1 MTRETGLISMRGLAA
16 FTTGALAAVIASRVL
31 PPLLAQ
37 AVGSAQVAAG
47 WDPFDTLADDHRIIL
62 SLLDRMESSPDNA
75 VFDRTQLLLR
85 LKRRL
90 SAHAIAE
97 EDVVYP
103 LLHGRAHEVD
113 DTMHLYSEHAEMKM
127 HLFTLEQMPKSDP
140 RWRGTVTELKNL
152 IAEHVKQEEEV
163 DFPKLRA
170 VLDQQETAMMSGGM
184 QREKALLL

>member
-1 MTRETGLISMRGLAA
+1 MARETGLISMRGLAA

-31 PPLLAQ
+31 PPLVAQ
-37 AVGSAQVAAG
+37 AAGSAQAAAG
-47 WDPFDTLADDHRIIL
+47 RDPFDALADDHRIIL

-75 VFDRTQLLLR
+75 VFGRTQLLLR

-90 SAHAIAE
+90 SAHALAE

-103 LLHGRAHEVD
+103 LLHGRAHEED
-113 DTMHLYSEHAEMKM
+113 DTKHLYSEHAEMKM

-140 RWRGTVTELKNL
+140 RWRATVTELKNL

-170 VLDQQETAMMSGGM
+170 VLDQKETAMMSGGM